1 MYLMIFRYICVSVFG
16 VLMCLQVDKQYQF
29 CLHFKLFSNSEEE
42 GGRGCLNKTNEDWRR
57 VLFKIRGVGDCG
69 AFSCYTL
76 FKYGNNKKIYKLVF
90 VGFSFMSHK
99 PKTTTATRA
108 PLAPNRADCSEWK
121 EGRPTSGRPPVI
133 FVPNTLLRFKCV

>member
-1 MYLMIFRYICVSVFG
+1 MRI
-16 VLMCLQVDKQYQF
+16 
-29 CLHFKLFSNSEEE
+29 E
-42 GGRGCLNKTNEDWRR
+42 GGLFARLEELVTVERLVVTHSLTTATTKT
-57 VLFKIRGVGDCG
+57 
-69 AFSCYTL
+69 
-76 FKYGNNKKIYKLVF
+76 IYKLVF

-108 PLAPNRADCSEWK
+108 PLAPNRADCSERR